1 MLRLKSN
8 SCVHKTGFYG
18 TPFAM
23 FAVIALLFL
32 FAMARES
39 RADSISVVYL
49 NRNWSLKNQNET
61 LTVSDI
67 ILPSGVYSALYGEQV
82 LDSWNDVDMRWIAYD
97 NWTYTNKFM
106 VNTTTLRNIRY
117 KNLTLYGIDTVAEV
131 RLNHYLLGR
140 TDNMFV
146 RYSYEISQFLQ
157 EENLLEIEI
166 MSPVYAARQR
176 ANELKAQGFDVPPNC
191 PSARYHGEC
200 HMNMLR
206 KMQASF
212 SWDWG
217 LAAPSMGIWKS
228 VALEYYD
235 VAVIRDVD
243 VATWKNTTHWIMD
256 IRVFMD
262 CAGRQN
268 FYGELTFYAV
278 ELLKNPL
285 IISDHVKTPIS
296 YKAPVIEFQVA
307 FPIDEVTLWWPNG
320 YGGQKLYPLHFTLK
334 AWLDKRGTS
343 LRNKIASQK
352 SISIGFRTVEL
363 VEDPVMEGSG
373 NTFLFKVNDKEIFM
387 KGSNYIPSHILP
399 EFSRDKTRIK
409 HLLQA
414 AKDTHQNMIRVWGG
428 GIYESEYFYEMADS
442 LGIMIW
448 QDMMFA
454 CAMYP
459 VTDSFLASVRK
470 EVIQNAQRIAHHPS
484 IAIFA
489 TNNENEV
496 AIAQNWYG
504 TVEERFKT
512 EYRQLYIAT
521 VIHELK
527 ALEHATRPLPL
538 VSSPSNGKESARDNY
553 ISANPQDPNYGDV
566 HFYDIFKDGWNPS
579 IYPRP
584 RFASEYGFQSLP
596 SLQTWQRT
604 LGPEDNLADLIEH
617 RQHHPLGMMAITPLV
632 RIHFPL
638 PLPEDA
644 NYLEALVYFSQISQ
658 AMATKTETE
667 LYRSLRDT
675 EHRTMG
681 ALYWQLNDVWVAPS
695 WSAIDYYGNY
705 KLLHYW
711 SKEFLAPIAITA
723 LYESKIRSLNVSLI
737 CDLFEINTDGL
748 QVSMNIYK
756 WSQLFPKN
764 TTTWPVTMVPNGVHY
779 DKVIPVDDIFQGE
792 FTNYNSFVEF
802 VLQRNNMALARTFY
816 FPASFSSVQ
825 AIKDPQIQIL
835 ISNVFCSSQVNV
847 KMNSYSLTLNAKYP
861 AIFVYIELILEKHP
875 DIKHY
880 KFSKNGFMMT
890 SSSCVLHLEFE
901 AKECVRLNAKDFKIM
916 TVNQFMKL

>member
-1 MLRLKSN
+1 
-8 SCVHKTGFYG
+8 
-18 TPFAM
+18 
-23 FAVIALLFL
+23 
-32 FAMARES
+32 
-39 RADSISVVYL
+39 
-49 NRNWSLKNQNET
+49 
-61 LTVSDI
+61 
-67 ILPSGVYSALYGEQV
+67 
-82 LDSWNDVDMRWIAYD
+82 
-97 NWTYTNKFM
+97 
-106 VNTTTLRNIRY
+106 
-117 KNLTLYGIDTVAEV
+117 
-131 RLNHYLLGR
+131 
-140 TDNMFV
+140 MFV

-157 EENLLEIEI
+157 EENTLEIEI
-166 MSPVYAARQR
+166 ISPVHAARQR
-176 ANELKAQGFDVPPNC
+176 AMALKSQGLDVPPNC
-191 PSARYHGEC
+191 PNRRYHGEC

-243 VATWKNTTHWIMD
+243 VATWKNSTHWVMD

-262 CAGRQN
+262 CAGQQN
-268 FYGELTFYAV
+268 FYAELTFYAV

-285 IISDHVKTPIS
+285 IISDHVKKPIS

-307 FPIDEVTLWWPNG
+307 FPIEEITLWWPNG

-334 AWLDKRGTS
+334 AWLDAKGTS

-363 VEDPVMEGSG
+363 VEDPVAEGTG

-399 EFSRDKTRIK
+399 EYSRDSARIK
-409 HLLQA
+409 HLLLA
-414 AKDTHQNMIRVWGG
+414 AKDTHQNMIRIWGG
-428 GIYESEYFYEMADS
+428 GIYESDFFYELADT

-459 VTDSFLASVRK
+459 VTDPFLASVRK
-470 EVIQNAQRIAHHPS
+470 EITQNAQRIAHHPS

-496 AIAQNWYG
+496 ALAQNWYG
-504 TVEERFKT
+504 TLEERYKT
-512 EYRQLYIAT
+512 EYRQLYLAT

-527 ALEHATRPLPL
+527 ALEHASRPLPL
-538 VSSPSNGKESARDNY
+538 VSSPSNGKESAKDNY

-604 LGPEDNLADLIEH
+604 VAAEDNLADLIEH
-617 RQHHPLGMMAITPLV
+617 RQHHPLGMMAITTLV

-695 WSAIDYYGNY
+695 WSAIDFYGNY

-723 LYESKIRSLNVSLI
+723 LYERSIRSINVSLI
-737 CDLFEINTDGL
+737 CDLFEINTDDL

-756 WSQLFPKN
+756 WSQLYPTK
-764 TTTWPVTMVPNGVHY
+764 TTTWPVTMIPNGVHY
-779 DKVIPVDDIFQGE
+779 DKVIPIDDIFQGE
-792 FTNYNSFVEF
+792 YTNYNSFVEF
-802 VLQRNNMALARTFY
+802 VLQRNTMPLARTFY

-825 AIKDPQIQIL
+825 AVKDPQIKIL
-835 ISNVFCSSQVNV
+835 ISNSFCSSQVNV
-847 KMNSYSLTLNAKYP
+847 KMNSYSLTLNTKYP
-861 AIFVYIELILEKHP
+861 AIFVYIELILDKYP

-880 KFSKNGFMMT
+880 KFSRNGFMLT
-890 SSSCVLHLEFE
+890 SASSVLHLEFE
-901 AKECVRLNAKDFKIM
+901 AKECIRLNAKDFKLM
-916 TVNQFMKL
+916 TVNQFMNL